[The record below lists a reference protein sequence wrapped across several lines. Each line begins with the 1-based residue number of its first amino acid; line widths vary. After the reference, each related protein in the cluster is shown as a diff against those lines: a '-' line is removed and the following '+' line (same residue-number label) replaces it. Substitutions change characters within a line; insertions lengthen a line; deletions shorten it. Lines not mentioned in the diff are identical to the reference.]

1 VSVQQPQ
8 ETALYRKFDIAARP
22 GMPFAMLS
30 CEADA
35 DATDKLIGKAYIAT
49 TWPDYPGAWRHAD
62 LSSLVGRQGLLIP
75 DATSDAHQDMR
86 NMAARLLE
94 IGCTL
99 RWTDTSNMPPDWSPA
114 DWQDT
119 PEAFIAWAKARTA
132 DYVPPAEPDPEPVE
146 PPTDDFPPEATLTER
161 PKRQKPRLAA
171 VDGNTALA
179 PEADAEP
186 LPQAFSDDA
195 LADHF
200 AEKHCQSW
208 RYVDAWGWF
217 KWDGDGW
224 RKDDTNEYRHL
235 ARMVT
240 RDALHWLGIGDLTA
254 KDRRKLNSAGSAG
267 NLVSIAKSDR
277 RLVANVDQWDTD
289 SWLLG
294 VPGGVIDLRSAK
306 MLPAEPEQYLTKRC
320 AAAPD
325 HGTPELW
332 LEYLKRAHQGDE
344 EVISFLQRFAGY
356 CCTGETTEH
365 ALAFLYGTG
374 RNGKGVFLE
383 TISGVLGDYARTAAM
398 ETFLEQRNPQH
409 TTELARLHKARLVIT
424 EEVSS
429 GGRWNEARIKHMT
442 GGGKITARFM
452 RLDDF
457 EFTPNFKLMIAANH
471 KPSLRSVDEAMKA
484 RIHLVPFEVTI
495 PPEERD
501 LNLLDKLR
509 AEWPQILGWMLD
521 GCAQWQERGLKPPEK
536 VRSATT
542 KYMDSEDILGDWIA
556 ECCLLEGELDGA
568 DGYKNYSRW
577 CEAQGYSAWSRIGWS
592 KALLERGTVDDRRSN
607 GRTIFIGISLKPGAA
622 LP

>member
-1 VSVQQPQ
+1 MS
-8 ETALYRKFDIAARP
+8 ETALYRRFEIVAKP
-22 GMPFAMLS
+22 GASFVMLS

-35 DATDKLIGKAYIAT
+35 DAADKLIGKAYVAT
-49 TWPDYPGAWRHAD
+49 TWPDYPGAWKHAD
-62 LSSLVGRQGLLIP
+62 LSDLIGRAGLLMP
-75 DATSDAHQDMR
+75 DATPDARQDMR
-86 NMAARLLE
+86 NMAARLTE
-94 IGCTL
+94 IGCKL
-99 RWTDTSNMPPDWSPA
+99 RWTDTSDMPIDWSPA
-114 DWQDT
+114 DWEGS
-119 PEAFIAWAKARTA
+119 PEDFIAWARARTK
-132 DYVPPAEPDPEPVE
+132 DYQPAPEAPTIDAEPPPAE
-146 PPTDDFPPEATLTER
+146 FPPEATLTSKPER
-161 PKRQKPRLAA
+161 PKRQRPRLAS

-179 PEADAEP
+179 PESEP
-186 LPQAFSDDA
+186 EQLPQAFSDDA

-200 AEKHCQSW
+200 AEKHCARW
-208 RYVDAWGWF
+208 RYVDALGWF
-217 KWDGDGW
+217 KWHGDGW
-224 RKDDTNEYRHL
+224 RRDEANEYRHH

-240 RDALHWLGIGDLTA
+240 REALHWQGVGDLTA

-267 NLVSIAKSDR
+267 NIVSIAKSDP
-277 RLVANVDQWDTD
+277 RLVASVEQWDKD

-294 VPGGVIDLRSAK
+294 VPGGVIDLRCAK
-306 MLPAEPEQYLTKRC
+306 MLPAEPEQYMTKRC
-320 AAAPD
+320 ATAPE
-325 HGTPELW
+325 HGKPTLW

-383 TISGVLGDYARTAAM
+383 TLSGVLGDYARTAAM
-398 ETFLEQRNPQH
+398 TTFLEQKNPQH

-501 LNLLDKLR
+501 PNLLEKLR

-521 GCAQWQERGLKPPEK
+521 GCAQWQERGLTPPEK

-542 KYMDSEDILGDWIA
+542 KYMDSEDILGDWMA
-556 ECCLLEGELDGA
+556 ECCLMEGELDGS

-577 CEAQGYSAWSRIGWS
+577 CEAQGYTTWSRIGWS

-607 GRTIFIGISLKPGAA
+607 GRTIFMGISLKPMM
-622 LP
+622 